1 MGGKKK
7 QPPSPTI
14 AADNLYSQDIVE
26 LAFGMCEGTIFG
38 LKDGLKSFFINNI
51 ALVSETGEY
60 NFQDV
65 AVNIR
70 HGYMDDQ
77 PIRYFSGGE
86 SSVINSTLG
95 LSLPA
100 DVVRT
105 VITPAEYRGAITS
118 IDVRILINQ
127 LYAGDGQ
134 NSYESSVIF
143 QIRYRRVGETNWR
156 YVNET
161 TETLIQYKRKVA
173 TLRQAAKDQ
182 GLDFDAM
189 SKADQYEFELK
200 TLKELKNIVSEDL
213 GNLDT
218 PAETEI
224 QYQNGGYGRLI
235 RRAYSVDLYEKYLEQ
250 LPTGVT
256 TAQIQNEMIVVSGKT
271 TAGYIYELSIPIF
284 DDSET
289 NQDWEIQVVRKSKE
303 LTSEEKKYSA
313 KTISL
318 ESMSVITAAEK
329 AYPKTAMC
337 QVVAQHTDRF
347 DDVPDFAAEIMGF
360 MCEVPVN
367 YNPITKT
374 WAGVWDGRF
383 KRAWTDNNAL
393 IAREIIMNRD
403 WGKRASEPQLRVDN
417 ASLMEAIQYCDEKIP
432 DLNGD
437 LKPRHTFNE
446 AIGAERD
453 IDEYLKYV
461 LGSFHATSR
470 EMFGVYR
477 FFIDKP
483 KAPKFFVSTE
493 TVFQTG
499 LNYYRSDLSSRY
511 NFIRVIFANAANDY
525 QEDRRVLL
533 DEESQAVNGIIPYA
547 FQSVGATNLSEAIRQ
562 AVYLMYTNKEE
573 NTFVTFSQ
581 PRLGHVVDL
590 YDNFYIFDKEMDW
603 GLGTRI
609 SSYDSETRTVTLRD
623 ALVEMGTQETYT
635 MYMHTLDGILSVPVM
650 SLNPHQL
657 VMTDNTK
664 VDEVNQYLNTI
675 SETPIGLAGGVYG
688 EPKIFRVLSIEQADS
703 SDVAQGELFTFKGAL
718 VAPIKYQA
726 IDNINDPTLVN
737 FKYNSLDLTYKRDRI
752 PSTPFDVQ
760 LWLRDLS
767 NALGQVTYG
776 IKFNIID
783 PAYKYKVTWVNKE
796 SGEARETIL
805 FDTEGVLAPAFPET
819 TSLKLKITP
828 FNKAGEAGE
837 PLIMD
842 NVQLG
847 KAQENG
853 LPKFISAEY
862 YAPTKSIRFA
872 FTQANFQPYTGL
884 IYNEAYVNHSAP
896 NRSSANQPI
905 SVSATYFDIPY
916 VGAGTYK
923 MGLRYEATSAANSG
937 FVDTQ
942 KTDIWTYYGDD
953 SGGLPV
959 AKYPKPV
966 ILGIESYTR
975 AKQSWNIRTAPEG
988 MVFVHMVVQIPNYS
1002 QYPQFEQAFREQYA
1016 WSPFFAIISDH
1027 NDGDYRIYGYI
1038 TLPSKAASTPA
1049 NSGIFDIYYE
1059 VDNSIGGVLF
1069 APDETFVGAKIKIR
1083 VSDKS
1088 GVIGDPPDYEYNALD
1103 SEWAE
1108 VIVPAV
1114 SANGFNPTAVYNNSS
1129 T

>member
-38 LKDGLKSFFINNI
+38 LKDGLKSFYINNLP
-51 ALVSETGEY
+51 LVAETGEY

-70 HGYMDDQ
+70 QGYMDDQ

-86 SSVINSTLG
+86 SSIIAGSLG

-100 DVVRT
+100 DVART
-105 VITPAEYRGAITS
+105 IVTPAQYRGAIKS
-118 IDVRILINQ
+118 LDVRIIINQ
-127 LYAGDGQ
+127 LTAGDGQ

-143 QIRYRRVGETNWR
+143 QVKYRRVGDTNWR

-173 TLRQAAKDQ
+173 TLRQAAKDR

-189 SKADQYEFELK
+189 TPAQQYDFELN
-200 TLKELKNIVSEDL
+200 TLKELKNIVSADL

-235 RRAYSVDLYEKYLEQ
+235 RRAYSVDLYEKYLSQ
-250 LPTGVT
+250 LPTGT
-256 TAQIQNEMIVVSGKT
+256 TTSQIQNEMIVVTGKT
-271 TAGYIYELSIPIF
+271 TAGYIYELNIPIF
-284 DDSET
+284 DDSDA
-289 NQDWEIQVVRKSKE
+289 NHDWEVQIVRRSKE
-303 LTSEEKKYSA
+303 LTSDEKKFSS

-318 ESMSVITAAEK
+318 DSVTIITDTEK
-329 AYPKTAMC
+329 AYPKTAIC
-337 QVVAQHTDRF
+337 HVVAQHTDRF
-347 DDVPDFAAEIMGF
+347 DDVPDFTAEIMGL
-360 MCEVPVN
+360 MCDIPVN

-374 WAGVWDGRF
+374 WAGIWDGRF
-383 KRAWTDNNAL
+383 KKGWTDNNAL

-417 ASLMEAIQYCDEKIP
+417 TSLMEAIKYCDEKVP
-432 DLNGD
+432 DLNGEM
-437 LKPRHTFNE
+437 KPRHTFNE
-446 AIGAERD
+446 AITAERD

-483 KAPKFFVSTE
+483 KTPRFFVSSE

-499 LNYYRSDLSSRY
+499 LSYYRSDLSSRY
-511 NFIRVIFANAANDY
+511 NFMRVIFANAANDY

-547 FQSVGATNLSEAIRQ
+547 FQCVGATNLSEAIRQ

-573 NTFVTFSQ
+573 TTFITFTQ

-609 SSYDSETRTVTLRD
+609 SSYDPATQLVTLRD
-623 ALVEMGTQETYT
+623 ALVEMSSSEVYT
-635 MYMHTLDGILSVPVM
+635 MYFHTQDTVM
-650 SLNPHQL
+650 TAFVKSINPHQL
-657 VMTDNTK
+657 LVT
-664 VDEVNQYLNTI
+664 EVEKLDDVNLYLNSI
-675 SETPIGLAGGVYG
+675 ENAPIGLAGGVYG
-688 EPKIFRVLSIEQADS
+688 QPKIFRVLSIEQTDS
-703 SDVAQGELFTFKGAL
+703 SDVAQGEMFLFKGAI

-726 IDNINDPTLVN
+726 IDNINDPSLVN

-752 PSTPFDVQ
+752 PSMPFDVR

-767 NALGQVTYG
+767 NALGQPTYG
-776 IKFNIID
+776 ITFNTID
-783 PAYKYKVTWVNKE
+783 PAHKYKITWVNKE
-796 SGEARETIL
+796 TGEARETIL

-828 FNKAGEAGE
+828 YNKAGQAGE

-884 IYNEAYVNHSAP
+884 IYNEAYVNYSAP
-896 NRSSANQPI
+896 YRSSANQPVPVD
-905 SVSATYFDIPY
+905 STYYDIPY

-923 MGLRYEATSAANSG
+923 MSLRYEATSAANGG

-942 KTDIWTYYGDD
+942 KTDTWTYYGDD
-953 SGGLPV
+953 SGSLPV

-988 MVFVHMVVQIPNYS
+988 MVFVHLVVQIPNYS
-1002 QYPQFEQAFREQYA
+1002 QYPIFEQYFREQYA
-1016 WSPFFAIISDH
+1016 WSPFFAVISDH
-1027 NDGDYRIYGYI
+1027 NDGDYRIYGYLD
-1038 TLPSKAASTPA
+1038 LPIKAASTPA
-1049 NSGIFDIYYE
+1049 NSGIFDLYFE
-1059 VDNSIGGVLF
+1059 VDNSMGGILF

-1083 VSDKS
+1083 VSDKN
-1088 GVIGDPPDYEYNALD
+1088 GVIGDPPDWEYNALD

-1114 SANGFNPTAVYNNSS
+1114 STNGFNPTAVYNSS
-1129 T
+1129 SS